1 MTALRSLVIALVAAL
16 LLAAPWLL
24 SSYLLYHVTM
34 AAVWTMA
41 ILSVNLLTGF
51 AGQISIATA
60 LFVGVGAYTSALLT
74 VDGDVPWLLT
84 IPAAGLVTFVLGYV
98 VGVPALR
105 LRGFYLTTLTL
116 AITLAF
122 GPLVKRFDTLTH
134 GAPGV
139 VVPRATVPAGLPI
152 TSAQWR
158 YLLTLVVAALV
169 LIAARG
175 LVRGAIGRALIAIRD
190 GEIVAACNGISVAR
204 MKTLAFAF
212 SSCFAGI
219 AGAMYVG
226 NVGLVTP
233 DEMSVFLSVDLLAAA
248 VVGGIST
255 VIGAPVGAL
264 FLQFVPVYVGELS
277 KTMIGFVFGTILV
290 IVIVLM
296 PGGMV
301 GLATDMLR
309 AIRRRAGHDPNASAA
324 AGPVQ
329 QPVKPIVSGTEPASS
344 ARVMAGSNEA
354 P

>member
-1 MTALRSLVIALVAAL
+1 MAALRPFAITVVAAVL
-16 LLAAPWLL
+16 AAAPWLL
-24 SSYLLYHVTM
+24 SSYLLYHATM
-34 AAVWTMA
+34 AAVWAMA

-51 AGQISIATA
+51 TGQISVATA

-74 VDGDVPWLLT
+74 ADGDIPWLVT
-84 IPAAGLVTFVLGYV
+84 IPAAGLLTFVLGYV

-139 VVPRATVPAGLPI
+139 VVPRPTVPGGLPM

-158 YLLTLVVAALV
+158 YLLTLTVATLL

-175 LVRGAIGRALIAIRD
+175 LARGAIGRALIAIRD
-190 GEIVAACNGISVAR
+190 GEIVAACNGIPVAH
-204 MKTLAFAF
+204 MKMLAFAF
-212 SSCFAGI
+212 SSSFAGI

-255 VIGAPVGAL
+255 VIGAPLGAL

-296 PGGMV
+296 PGGVV
-301 GLATDMLR
+301 GLATDLLR
-309 AIRRRAGHDPNASAA
+309 ATRRRANSRLGLSADT
-324 AGPVQ
+324 GSLRPVR
-329 QPVKPIVSGTEPASS
+329 PIAEPASS
-344 ARVMAGSNEA
+344 AQDMADSNGA